1 MDPVGHVGVV
11 LHHPLVGVLRDVHPV
26 GANIAAVGMEEADAE
41 SQVRFHDLR
50 HTYASLLV
58 AQKAHPKLISESL
71 GHSSIGVTM
80 DRYSHLFRETYAEE
94 AATLDAKIFGASRGS
109 LLGTVR

>member
-1 MDPVGHVGVV
+1 M
-11 LHHPLVGVLRDVHPV
+11 
-26 GANIAAVGMEEADAE
+26 
-41 SQVRFHDLR
+41 RFHDLR

-94 AATLDAKIFGASRGS
+94 AAKLDASLFGESPEAVVGR
-109 LLGTVR
+109 